1 MWFALSLTA
10 LVFLAARRSSEKKIS
25 GSIPSSALAWL
36 QQGIA
41 LPFIIGTLFFA
52 RFYWPNELSTHY
64 WATMAVYVFCC
75 AIDVYCYFKA
85 LSLADISYVAP
96 LLSLVAAANIAGA
109 YLVLGQKPSVNGII
123 GAALVVTGA
132 YIVNRAKRGDKK
144 NAKKNALA
152 LVYVL
157 ILVIIRGYY
166 SNIEL
171 SMVRESNPTTF
182 NFYSS
187 VIMVPFILLVS
198 SAIIR
203 RQGGQ
208 KKYWQKVRKE
218 VGQHYG
224 ALLFVGITYTLNMIA
239 TYQAKVLS
247 PNAGYVGAIK
257 SASVLPVVFIGV
269 IFFKEKIVRAQWY
282 GIALI
287 VIGLAFLALN

>member
-1 MWFALSLTA
+1 
-10 LVFLAARRSSEKKIS
+10 
-25 GSIPSSALAWL
+25 
-36 QQGIA
+36 
-41 LPFIIGTLFFA
+41 
-52 RFYWPNELSTHY
+52 
-64 WATMAVYVFCC
+64 MAVYVFCC

-109 YLVLGQKPSVNGII
+109 YLVLGQKPSVHGII

-132 YIVNRAKRGDKK
+132 YTVNWAKRGDKK

-157 ILVIIRGYY
+157 ILVLIRGYY

-198 SAIIR
+198 STIIR

-208 KKYWQKVRKE
+208 KRYWLKVRKG
-218 VGQHYG
+218 VGQHFG
-224 ALLFVGITYTLNMIA
+224 ALWFVGITYTLNMIA

-257 SASVLPVVFIGV
+257 SASVLPVIFIGV
-269 IFFKEKIVRAQWY
+269 VFFKEKIVRAQWY
-282 GIALI
+282 GITLI
-287 VIGLAFLALN
+287 VIGLAFLAFN